1 MSANDEYINTLKA
14 EIAKEQAFRKSV
26 IEEFKES
33 IESDKEF
40 SPEDMKKRFYQ
51 LLPTAFERL
60 THLIGNAESEAVQL
74 SAIKYVFNIATG
86 QIAITNTNDP
96 DAKLA
101 ELLSSLVASP
111 DNS

>member
-1 MSANDEYINTLKA
+1 LSSANDGYINQLKA
-14 EIAKEQAFRKSV
+14 EIAREQEFRKAV
-26 IEEFKES
+26 VEEFKES
-33 IESDKEF
+33 INSDKEF
-40 SPEDMKKRFYQ
+40 SPEDMKKRFFA

-60 THLIGNAESEAVQL
+60 TFLINGAESEAVQL

-101 ELLSSLVASP
+101 ELLSSLVKSK
-111 DNS
+111 S